1 MKGCRHMTS
10 NLFRGLAVVM
20 IIGLTV
26 LPAAGQT
33 QQTTR
38 TVAIGESGEFN
49 LSNISG
55 DIVVRGGGGREATI
69 QITKR
74 LGRGGDAAD
83 LDLVEVEIE
92 ERGDRVDVRTS
103 YPRNR
108 RNIRVSVDFTV
119 TVPRGTQVTVSS
131 VSGDVEV
138 SDVEGETRLST
149 VSGTV
154 TASAV
159 SHLALAKSVSGDVEL
174 DSIATE
180 EDLEA
185 ASVSGSI
192 RARDVQA
199 RRLDVGTV
207 SGDVDLANV
216 TSDRV
221 DVSSVSGRVEFS
233 GSLARDGRY
242 ELESH
247 SGDVRVLLTEDVGFE
262 LEARSFTGE
271 IRSEL
276 ELAQATSGG
285 GARRRLNRRLS
296 GVHGDG
302 GAVLEITTFSGDIV
316 ITER

>member
-1 MKGCRHMTS
+1 M
-10 NLFRGLAVVM
+10 
-20 IIGLTV
+20 
-26 LPAAGQT
+26 
-33 QQTTR
+33 
-38 TVAIGESGEFN
+38 
-49 LSNISG
+49 
-55 DIVVRGGGGREATI
+55 
-69 QITKR
+69 
-74 LGRGGDAAD
+74 
-83 LDLVEVEIE
+83 
-92 ERGDRVDVRTS
+92 
-103 YPRNR
+103 
-108 RNIRVSVDFTV
+108 
-119 TVPRGTQVTVSS
+119 
-131 VSGDVEV
+131 
-138 SDVEGETRLST
+138 
-149 VSGTV
+149 
-154 TASAV
+154 
-159 SHLALAKSVSGDVEL
+159 SGDVEL
-174 DSIATE
+174 DSIATG

-207 SGDVDLANV
+207 SGDVDLTNV

-233 GSLARDGRY
+233 GSLARGGRY

-262 LEARSFTGE
+262 LEARSFSGE

>member
-1 MKGCRHMTS
+1 MKGFRHMTS
-10 NLFRGLAVVM
+10 NLFRGLAVVS
-20 IIGLTV
+20 IVGLTV

-55 DIVVRGGGGREATI
+55 DIVVRSGGGREATI

-74 LGRGGDAAD
+74 LGRGDVAD

-92 ERGDRVDVRTS
+92 ERGDRVDVRTN

-119 TVPRGTQVTVSS
+119 TVPRGTEVAVTS

-138 SDVEGETRLST
+138 SDVEGETRLVT

-159 SHLALAKSVSGDVEL
+159 PHLALAKSVSGDVEL
-174 DSIATE
+174 NSIDTDD
-180 EDLEA
+180 DLEA
-185 ASVSGSI
+185 ASVSGRV
-192 RARDVQA
+192 RARDVRA

-207 SGDVDLANV
+207 SGDVDLTNV
-216 TSDRV
+216 TSDRA

-233 GSLARDGRY
+233 GSLVSGGRY

-247 SGDVRVLLTEDVGFE
+247 SGDVQVSLTEDVGFE

-276 ELAQATSGG
+276 ELA
-285 GARRRLNRRLS
+285 GAESAALLHAPHRRLS

-302 GAVLEITTFSGDIV
+302 GAVLEITTFSGDILV
-316 ITER
+316 RER